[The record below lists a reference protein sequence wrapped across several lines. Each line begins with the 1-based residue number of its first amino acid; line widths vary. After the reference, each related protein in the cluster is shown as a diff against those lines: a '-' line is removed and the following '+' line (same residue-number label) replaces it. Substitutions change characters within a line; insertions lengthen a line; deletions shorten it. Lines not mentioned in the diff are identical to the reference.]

1 KILGDEMQ
9 IGKNLKK
16 SKEKNSL
23 VLNIPSNLNQKLIDG
38 YRVKLF
44 SKIKDSLEKKKIAL
58 EQEQV
63 QFQEWLEEKRAI
75 DIKNLSINNSFY
87 TPILGA

>member
-1 KILGDEMQ
+1 MQ

-75 DIKNLSINNSFY
+75 DIKKLSINNSFY

>member
-1 KILGDEMQ
+1 MQ

-44 SKIKDSLEKKKIAL
+44 AKIKDSLDRKKQSVDK
-58 EQEQV
+58 EQIELK
-63 QFQEWLEEKRAI
+63 EWI
-75 DIKNLSINNSFY
+75 DKKSFNSLNPINNSWFS
-87 TPILGA
+87 PMIIA

>member
-1 KILGDEMQ
+1 MQ

-44 SKIKDSLEKKKIAL
+44 AKIKDSLDKDRITHLNKEELEFKK
-58 EQEQV
+58 
-63 QFQEWLEEKRAI
+63 WLEDKSFNI
-75 DIKNLSINNSFY
+75 LKPINNLWFS
-87 TPILGA
+87 PMIRA

>member
-1 KILGDEMQ
+1 MQ

-44 SKIKDSLEKKKIAL
+44 SKIKDSFQREKSAL

-63 QFQEWLEEKRAI
+63 QFQEWLEEKRVI
-75 DIKNLSINNSFY
+75 DIKNLPVNNYFY
-87 TPILGA
+87 PPILGA

>member
-1 KILGDEMQ
+1 MRRLNRFKDFVYTLP
-9 IGKNLKK
+9 
-16 SKEKNSL
+16 KE
-23 VLNIPSNLNQKLIDG
+23 INQKLVDG

-44 SKIKDSLEKKKIAL
+44 SKIKDSLEKKKLSLKKEKL
-58 EQEQV
+58 ELKKLIRENRV
-63 QFQEWLEEKRAI
+63 I

>member
-1 KILGDEMQ
+1 MQ

-23 VLNIPSNLNQKLIDG
+23 VLNIPSNLNQKLIGG

-44 SKIKDSLEKKKIAL
+44 SKIKDSLDKDRTTPVNKDELEFKK
-58 EQEQV
+58 
-63 QFQEWLEEKRAI
+63 WLE
-75 DIKNLSINNSFY
+75 DKNFINQPINNYWFSPY
-87 TPILGA
+87 IRA

>member
-1 KILGDEMQ
+1 MQ

-23 VLNIPSNLNQKLIDG
+23 VLNIPSNLNQILIDG

-44 SKIKDSLEKKKIAL
+44 SKIKDSLDKDRTTPVNKDELEFKK
-58 EQEQV
+58 
-63 QFQEWLEEKRAI
+63 WLE
-75 DIKNLSINNSFY
+75 DKNFINQPINNTWFIPY
-87 TPILGA
+87 IRA

>member
-1 KILGDEMQ
+1 MQ

-44 SKIKDSLEKKKIAL
+44 AKIKDSLDRKKQSLQK
-58 EQEQV
+58 EQIE
-63 QFQEWLEEKRAI
+63 FKERL
-75 DIKNLSINNSFY
+75 DKNRYINSLKPINNYWFSPY
-87 TPILGA
+87 IRA